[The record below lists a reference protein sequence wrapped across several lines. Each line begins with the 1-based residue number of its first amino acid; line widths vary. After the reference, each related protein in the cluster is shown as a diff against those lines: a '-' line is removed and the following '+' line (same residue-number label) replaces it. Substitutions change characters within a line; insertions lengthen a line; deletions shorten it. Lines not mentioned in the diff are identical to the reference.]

1 MPRPDGNE
9 KNEDGQMQTGLSAA
23 VRRATMETRAGRLLR
38 RAFFGAPVPAVAM
51 GVPPLQEAAVLFAP
65 SAAPEEVPEEDPVAR
80 VANTLEQPTLVAVP
94 SQAAVVPEPEPPAEA
109 DEPEADIVEALPA
122 SAPVV
127 RPFALAAFPSLSV
140 PMLAAPRG
148 RLDDVIRLLS
158 GRTRPDAP
166 APSVEVPEGAH
177 FTGRRF
183 QSDAGVRE
191 YRVYVPAS
199 LQGEAP
205 QGLVLM
211 LHGCTQTPE
220 DFAVGTGMNAVA
232 EAERLILAYPEQ
244 THVQNGQ
251 RCWNW
256 FRPDDQ
262 RRGGGEPAILAGL
275 TEELVEE
282 FAVPRERVFV
292 AGLSAGGAMSA
303 VLGEAYPDLVSGVGV
318 HSGVACG
325 SARDARSA
333 LAAMRGLVA
342 AGGPS
347 GVEGPRTI
355 VFHGDSDTTVH
366 PSNAARLVVR
376 AVGDGASGT
385 WDTRTVGGRQ
395 VTRSVTR
402 NGVDGREVELWMIE
416 GAGHAWSGGNPAASY
431 AEAGGPDAS
440 TEMVRFFLA
449 G

>member
-1 MPRPDGNE
+1 
-9 KNEDGQMQTGLSAA
+9 MQTGLSAA

-38 RAFFGAPVPAVAM
+38 RALFRDPAPAVTAV

-65 SAAPEEVPEEDPVAR
+65 AAASEEFLEQDQPAPVA
-80 VANTLEQPTLVAVP
+80 ASPEQPTLVALPPAPV
-94 SQAAVVPEPEPPAEA
+94 ADLETVVPTDAVEPPPVATQLAE
-109 DEPEADIVEALPA
+109 VMPA
-122 SAPVV
+122 PAPAV

-140 PMLAAPRG
+140 PMLTTPRG
-148 RLDDVIRLLS
+148 RLDEVIRLLG

-166 APSVEVPEGAH
+166 LPGLEVPEGAS
-177 FTGRRF
+177 FTARRF
-183 QSDAGVRE
+183 QSDAGARD
-191 YRVYVPAS
+191 YRVYVPGS
-199 LQGEAP
+199 LEGEAP
-205 QGLVLM
+205 QGLILL

-220 DFAVGTGMNAVA
+220 DFAVGTGMNRMA

-244 THVQNGQ
+244 TQLQNGH

-256 FRPDDQ
+256 FRPEDQ

-275 TEELVEE
+275 TGALVAE
-282 FAVPRERVFV
+282 FAVPQDRVFV

-303 VLGEAYPDLVSGVGV
+303 VLGEAYPDLFAGVGV

-347 GVEGPRTI
+347 GVDGPRTI
-355 VFHGDSDTTVH
+355 VFQGDSDTTVH

-376 AVGDGASGT
+376 AVGEGASGT
-385 WDTRTVGGRQ
+385 WDTRTAGGRK

-402 NGVDGREVELWMIE
+402 NGEGGREVELWMIE

-431 AEAGGPDAS
+431 AEANGPDAS
-440 TEMVRFFLA
+440 AEMVRFFLA
-449 G
+449 D